1 MSIPGREVE
10 TELPLGW
17 ALEAGD
23 RNGPAW
29 GKVRRA
35 LGVSGQCLGT
45 VGGAHASGVSGVS
58 VSLVV
63 SGLVSERWEILEH
76 GSPVER

>member
-1 MSIPGREVE
+1 MSSPGGEVK

-23 RNGPAW
+23 WNGPAW

-45 VGGAHASGVSGVS
+45 VGGAHASGVS

-76 GSPVER
+76 GSPVEM